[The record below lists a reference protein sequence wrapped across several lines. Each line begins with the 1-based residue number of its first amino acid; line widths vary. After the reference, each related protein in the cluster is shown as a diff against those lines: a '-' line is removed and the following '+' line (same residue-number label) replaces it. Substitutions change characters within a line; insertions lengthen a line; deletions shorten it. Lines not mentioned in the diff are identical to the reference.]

1 MHFFCFFLV
10 ISLKFYE
17 PIEVLSVN
25 YGILKI
31 MDVSLDKI
39 QGIIDEDE
47 LSEPIIDK
55 QPNDYTIQFKKNVDF
70 SYQEKKATLRNI
82 NLTIPQ
88 NKMTA
93 IVGPSGSGKTTLTS
107 LIARFWDV
115 QKGKITIGGVDI
127 KDMKYSTLLSL
138 ISVVFQDVY
147 LFQDTVYNNIKFG
160 NEGATK
166 AQVIEAAKKAN
177 CHDFILKKME
187 KKGYDS
193 MIGEGG
199 STLSGGEKKQRI
211 SIARAILKD
220 APIILLD
227 EATASV
233 DPENEKQLQEA
244 ISRLITNKT
253 LVIIAHKLSH
263 IKNADQIIVMDN
275 GQVVQNGTHDTLLQ
289 EDGVY
294 YNFWAKRQKALN
306 FKL

>member
-1 MHFFCFFLV
+1 MITRFN
-10 ISLKFYE
+10 S
-17 PIEVLSVN
+17 
-25 YGILKI
+25 
-31 MDVSLDKI
+31 
-39 QGIIDEDE
+39 
-47 LSEPIIDK
+47 
-55 QPNDYTIQFKKNVDF
+55 KNVDF
-70 SYQEKKATLRNI
+70 SYQEKATLRNI

-199 STLSGGEKKQRI
+199 STLSGGEK
-211 SIARAILKD
+211 
-220 APIILLD
+220 
-227 EATASV
+227 T
-233 DPENEKQLQEA
+233 
-244 ISRLITNKT
+244 
-253 LVIIAHKLSH
+253 
-263 IKNADQIIVMDN
+263 KNF
-275 GQVVQNGTHDTLLQ
+275 HS
-289 EDGVY
+289 
-294 YNFWAKRQKALN
+294 
-306 FKL
+306 